1 MFQSCIDSNP
11 VTIPWDAQVPHFFVL
26 FSHTKE
32 VFEADGVPNG
42 SRGQGGFGVPARS
55 WFESAQFLWFCL
67 RFPSYGI
74 FFSSRKWWPRGFQGF
89 PPPRSQRKPC
99 FFGPHRPP
107 LGPTCS
113 QLRGDDRGLELTLES
128 PTLGGKTP
136 WLPVK
141 ISAYINQSI
150 EHWEV
155 KYPSVH
161 GKFAIL

>member
-1 MFQSCIDSNP
+1 
-11 VTIPWDAQVPHFFVL
+11 
-26 FSHTKE
+26 
-32 VFEADGVPNG
+32 
-42 SRGQGGFGVPARS
+42 
-55 WFESAQFLWFCL
+55 
-67 RFPSYGI
+67 
-74 FFSSRKWWPRGFQGF
+74 
-89 PPPRSQRKPC
+89 
-99 FFGPHRPP
+99 
-107 LGPTCS
+107 
-113 QLRGDDRGLELTLES
+113 LTLES